1 MCSAFKHLLTQ
12 VFQMLKSVFI
22 FFCSLAFLNFHSF
35 AQTTPE
41 SLELAKKIPIA
52 DAHMH
57 TYYRGGPSSAA
68 FLEQMDKNN
77 VMWGGA
83 VGDYRA
89 DVADKLKDR
98 YIPAIGQMEFMEVF
112 FSRGASGL
120 VDDENSTFKRLFKN
134 AEDQFSNGT
143 IKGFGELHTNN
154 NLSGPVNIRRTIRTD
169 SPAVRK
175 MYSIANKYNGF
186 VQLHSQ
192 HDDNFTIDI
201 LKLSAEFPNTITI
214 LSHCLPLSQ
223 PRDLANLFSQRKN
236 IVCEMSATGSVH
248 SKILGINRPARAFD
262 DNGLRP
268 AWRNLIETYPDQIM
282 VGTDACC
289 GWFNSY
295 SDMVKEIR
303 ENLLPYLSPELMEK
317 VAYKNAVRIFKLKE

>member
-1 MCSAFKHLLTQ
+1 MKYFIALVL
-12 VFQMLKSVFI
+12 VFPTYLCAQSTPQTI
-22 FFCSLAFLNFHSF
+22 EF
-35 AQTTPE
+35 AKT
-41 SLELAKKIPIA
+41 IPIA
-52 DAHMH
+52 DVHMH
-57 TYYRGGPSSAA
+57 TYFRGGPSSAA

-77 VMWGGA
+77 VGWGGA

-112 FSRGASGL
+112 FSRGASAL
-120 VDDENSTFKRLFKN
+120 TDEENWTFKRLYKN
-134 AEDQFSNGT
+134 AEEQFANGT
-143 IKGFGELHTNN
+143 IKGFGELHTDNHS
-154 NLSGPVNIRRTIRTD
+154 SGPQNIRRTIRTD
-169 SPAVRK
+169 NPAIRR

-192 HDDNFTIDI
+192 HDENFTTDI
-201 LKLSAEFPNTITI
+201 LKLSADFPNSITV
-214 LSHCLPLSQ
+214 LSHCLPASQ

-236 IVCEMSATGSVH
+236 IVCEMSATGSAH
-248 SKILGINRPARAFD
+248 NKILGINRPARAFD

-268 AWRNLIETYPDQIM
+268 AWKNLIETYPDQIM

-295 SDMVKEIR
+295 SDMVAEIR
-303 ENLLPYLSPELMEK
+303 NNLLPYLSSDLMEK
-317 VAYKNAVRIFKLKE
+317 VAYKNAVRIFKLNE

>member
-1 MCSAFKHLLTQ
+1 
-12 VFQMLKSVFI
+12 LK
-22 FFCSLAFLNFHSF
+22 
-35 AQTTPE
+35 E
-41 SLELAKKIPIA
+41 
-52 DAHMH
+52 
-57 TYYRGGPSSAA
+57 
-68 FLEQMDKNN
+68 
-77 VMWGGA
+77 
-83 VGDYRA
+83 
-89 DVADKLKDR
+89 R

-120 VDDENSTFKRLFKN
+120 LDDENWTFKRLFKN
-134 AEDQFSNGT
+134 SEEQFANGSV
-143 IKGFGELHTNN
+143 KGFGELHTDNHS
-154 NLSGPVNIRRTIRTD
+154 SGPLNIRRTIRTD

-175 MYSIANKYNGF
+175 MYAIANKYNGF

-192 HDDNFTIDI
+192 QDENFTTDI
-201 LKLSAEFPNTITI
+201 LKLAADFPNSITV
-214 LSHCLPLSQ
+214 LSHCLPASQ

-236 IVCEMSATGSVH
+236 IVCEMSATGSAH
-248 SKILGINRPARAFD
+248 NKILGIKRPARAFD

-268 AWRNLIETYPDQIM
+268 AWKNLIETYPDQIM

-317 VAYKNAVRIFKLKE
+317 IAYKNAVRIFKLKE

>member
-1 MCSAFKHLLTQ
+1 MPN
-12 VFQMLKSVFI
+12 LKFLFASLIV
-22 FFCSLAFLNFHSF
+22 SLANSNLYAQHS
-35 AQTTPE
+35 AE
-41 SLELAKKIPIA
+41 SIELAKTIPIA

-57 TYYRGGPSSAA
+57 TYSRGGPSSSA

-77 VMWGGA
+77 VRWGGA

-112 FSRGASGL
+112 FSRGVSGL
-120 VDDENSTFKRLFKN
+120 VDDENWTFKRLFKN
-134 AEDQFSNGT
+134 SEEQFANGSV
-143 IKGFGELHTNN
+143 KGFGELHTDNHS
-154 NLSGPVNIRRTIRTD
+154 SGPINIRRTIRTD

-175 MYSIANKYNGF
+175 MYSITNKYNGF

-192 HDDNFTIDI
+192 HDENFTIDI
-201 LKLSAEFPNTITI
+201 LKLSAEFPNTITV
-214 LSHCLPLSQ
+214 LSHCLPASQ
-223 PRDLANLFSQRKN
+223 PKDLANLFSQRKN
-236 IVCEMSATGSVH
+236 IVCEMSATGSAH
-248 SKILGINRPARAFD
+248 NKILGINRPARAFD

-268 AWRNLIETYPDQIM
+268 AWKNLIETYPDQIM

-295 SDMVKEIR
+295 SDMVAEIR
-303 ENLLPYLSPELMEK
+303 NNLLPYLSSDLMEK
-317 VAYKNAVRIFKLKE
+317 VAYKNAVRIFKLNE

>member
-1 MCSAFKHLLTQ
+1 MTNLKFFAVFLT
-12 VFQMLKSVFI
+12 FT
-22 FFCSLAFLNFHSF
+22 LACTNLF
-35 AQTTPE
+35 AQHSAE
-41 SLELAKKIPIA
+41 SIELAKTIPIA
-52 DAHMH
+52 DVHMH
-57 TYYRGGPSSAA
+57 TYSRGGPSSSA

-77 VMWGGA
+77 VRWGGA
-83 VGDYRA
+83 VGDYRS

-98 YIPAIGQMEFMEVF
+98 YIPAIGQIEFMEVF
-112 FSRGASGL
+112 FSRGVSGL
-120 VDDENSTFKRLFKN
+120 VDDENWTFKRLFKN
-134 AEDQFSNGT
+134 AEEQFSNGT

-154 NLSGPVNIRRTIRTD
+154 NLSGPLNIRRTIRTD

-175 MYSIANKYNGF
+175 MYFIANKYNGF

-192 HDDNFTIDI
+192 HDENFTIDI
-201 LKLSAEFPNTITI
+201 LKLSAEFPNTITV

-223 PRDLANLFSQRKN
+223 PNDLANLFSQRKN
-236 IVCEMSATGSVH
+236 IVCEMSATGSAH
-248 SKILGINRPARAFD
+248 NKILGINRPARAFD

-268 AWRNLIETYPDQIM
+268 AWKNLIETYPDQIM

-317 VAYKNAVRIFKLKE
+317 IAYKNAVRIFKLKE